1 MNYYHDSPKR
11 SATWFILCCI
21 TAFIPAFLFAAQ
33 KPATESAQGTLSGDY
48 VIYRDYSWKAPTWI
62 GFLYYNDE
70 TYGAFIRTD
79 DPENP
84 RTVSILFSGKI
95 EKGKLSLTG
104 QQIISS
110 ITPDDTLSVNYLM
123 ELLPKLYELKTFPRA
138 GKAPFGTATV
148 RKQMEEFGGAVTLDF
163 QSFVPLFHLKTIT
176 GAKKEPVLELT
187 EIGSINGN
195 EESVFYGYSPA
206 EPKQGTNTFTL
217 NKTAK
222 KETVTVSGIPLHL
235 DSQWKKIADNS
246 FLCGNTAFLTVSTV
260 NLPPADSTT
269 RISVTHRLIRFLAG
283 SSTFAKVMLPYTI
296 IEGTAKAFTLHQSV
310 YDIETKKITKDIKRC
325 IKNKDES
332 FTIISL
338 TIDSYA
344 YNAERAY
351 FDRLFSIL

>member
-1 MNYYHDSPKR
+1 MNYYHDSHKR
-11 SATWFILCCI
+11 SAAWFILCCI

-95 EKGKLSLTG
+95 ERGKLSLTG

-195 EESVFYGYSPA
+195 GESVFYGYSPA
-206 EPKQGTNTFTL
+206 ENKQGTNTYTL
-217 NKTAK
+217 NKKAK
-222 KETVTVSGIPLHL
+222 KETVTVSGISLHL

-246 FLCGNTAFLTVSTV
+246 FLCGNTAFLTVSMV
-260 NLPPADSTT
+260 NLPADKTGNT
-269 RISVTHRLIRFLAG
+269 LSVPEQLLRLL
-283 SSTFAKVMLPYTI
+283 SSSSPFAKTLLPYTTV
-296 IEGTAKAFTLHQSV
+296 EGTQTAFTLKQSV
-310 YDIETKKITKDIKRC
+310 YDVESQKISKDIKRC
-325 IKNKDES
+325 IKNKDGS
-332 FTIISL
+332 FTIVSL
-338 TIDSYA
+338 TVNSHA
-344 YNAERAY
+344 YSAEQAY
-351 FDRLFSIL
+351 FNGLF

>member
-1 MNYYHDSPKR
+1 MNYYKGLLKR
-11 SATWFILCCI
+11 CTIRLIICCM
-21 TAFIPAFLFAAQ
+21 TAFIPTFLFATQ
-33 KPATESAQGTLSGDY
+33 KPLTESAQGTLSGDY

-84 RTVSILFSGKI
+84 RTVSILFSGNI

-110 ITPDDTLSVNYLM
+110 ITPDDTFGVNYLM
-123 ELLPKLYELKTFPRA
+123 TLLPKLYELKTCPRDA
-138 GKAPFGTATV
+138 KIVFGTTTV

-176 GAKKEPVLELT
+176 GAKKETILELT

-195 EESVFYGYSPA
+195 GESVFYGYSPA
-206 EPKQGTNTFTL
+206 KPKQGTNTFTL
-217 NKTAK
+217 DKSAK
-222 KETVTVSGIPLHL
+222 KETITVSDVPLHL

-260 NLPPADSTT
+260 NLPADKSGNTL
-269 RISVTHRLIRFLAG
+269 SVPEQLLRLL
-283 SSTFAKVMLPYTI
+283 SSSSPFAKTLLQYTTI
-296 IEGTAKAFTLHQSV
+296 QGTQTAFTLTQSI
-310 YDIETKKITKDIKRC
+310 YDVESKQVSKDIKRC
-325 IKNKDES
+325 IKNKEGS

-338 TIDSYA
+338 TVNSHA
-344 YNAERAY
+344 YSAEQAY
-351 FDRLFSIL
+351 FNGLF

>member
-1 MNYYHDSPKR
+1 M
-11 SATWFILCCI
+11 
-21 TAFIPAFLFAAQ
+21 TAFIPTFLFATQ
-33 KPATESAQGTLSGDY
+33 KPLTESAQGTLSGDY

-84 RTVSILFSGKI
+84 RTVSILFSGNI

-110 ITPDDTLSVNYLM
+110 ITPDDTFGVNYLM
-123 ELLPKLYELKTFPRA
+123 TLLPKLYELKTFPRDA
-138 GKAPFGTATV
+138 KIVFGTTTV

-176 GAKKEPVLELT
+176 GAKKETILELT

-195 EESVFYGYSPA
+195 GESVFYGYSPA
-206 EPKQGTNTFTL
+206 KPKQGTNTFTL
-217 NKTAK
+217 DKSAK
-222 KETVTVSGIPLHL
+222 KETITVSDVQLHL

-260 NLPPADSTT
+260 NLPADKSGNTL
-269 RISVTHRLIRFLAG
+269 SVPEQLLRLL
-283 SSTFAKVMLPYTI
+283 SSSSPFAKILLQYTTI
-296 IEGTAKAFTLHQSV
+296 QGTQTAFTLTQSI
-310 YDIETKKITKDIKRC
+310 YDVESKQVSKDIKRC
-325 IKNKDES
+325 IKNKEGS

-338 TIDSYA
+338 TVNSHA
-344 YNAERAY
+344 YSAEQAY
-351 FDRLFSIL
+351 FNGLF

>member
-1 MNYYHDSPKR
+1 MNYYHDFPKR
-11 SATWFILCCI
+11 SAAWFILCCI

-195 EESVFYGYSPA
+195 GESVFYGYSPA

-260 NLPPADSTT
+260 NIPPAESGNKL
-269 RISVTHRLIRFLAG
+269 SVPEQLLRLLTA
-283 SSTFAKVMLPYTI
+283 SSPFAKTLLPYTTI
-296 IEGTAKAFTLHQSV
+296 QGTQTAFTLTQSI
-310 YDIETKKITKDIKRC
+310 YDVESKQVSKDIKRC
-325 IKNKDES
+325 IKNKDDS
-332 FTIISL
+332 FTIVSL
-338 TIDSYA
+338 TVNSHA
-344 YNAERAY
+344 YSAEQTY
-351 FDRLFSIL
+351 FNGLF

>member
-1 MNYYHDSPKR
+1 MNYYKGLLKR
-11 SATWFILCCI
+11 CTIRLIICCM
-21 TAFIPAFLFAAQ
+21 TAFIPTFLFATQ
-33 KPATESAQGTLSGDY
+33 KPLTESAQGTLSGDY

-79 DPENP
+79 DLENP
-84 RTVSILFSGKI
+84 RTVSILFSGNI

-110 ITPDDTLSVNYLM
+110 ITPDDTFGVNYLM
-123 ELLPKLYELKTFPRA
+123 TLLPKLYELKTFPRDA
-138 GKAPFGTATV
+138 KIVFGTTTV

-176 GAKKEPVLELT
+176 GAKKETILELT

-195 EESVFYGYSPA
+195 GESVFYGYSPA
-206 EPKQGTNTFTL
+206 KPKQGTNTFTL
-217 NKTAK
+217 DKSAK
-222 KETVTVSGIPLHL
+222 KETITVSDVPLHL

-260 NLPPADSTT
+260 NLPADKSGNTL
-269 RISVTHRLIRFLAG
+269 SVPEQLLRLL
-283 SSTFAKVMLPYTI
+283 SSSSPFAKTLLQYTTI
-296 IEGTAKAFTLHQSV
+296 QGTQTAFALTQAI
-310 YDIETKKITKDIKRC
+310 YDVESKQFSKDIKRC
-325 IKNKDES
+325 IKNKEGS

-338 TIDSYA
+338 TVNSHA
-344 YNAERAY
+344 YSAEQAY
-351 FDRLFSIL
+351 FNGLF

>member
-1 MNYYHDSPKR
+1 M
-11 SATWFILCCI
+11 
-21 TAFIPAFLFAAQ
+21 
-33 KPATESAQGTLSGDY
+33 
-48 VIYRDYSWKAPTWI
+48 
-62 GFLYYNDE
+62 YYNDE

-195 EESVFYGYSPA
+195 GESVFYGYSPA

-217 NKTAK
+217 NKRAK
-222 KETVTVSGIPLHL
+222 KETVTVSGISLHL

-246 FLCGNTAFLTVSTV
+246 FLCGNTAFLTVSMV
-260 NLPPADSTT
+260 NLSADKSGNTL
-269 RISVTHRLIRFLAG
+269 SVPEQLLRLL
-283 SSTFAKVMLPYTI
+283 SSSSPFAKTLLQYTTI
-296 IEGTAKAFTLHQSV
+296 QGTQTAFTLTQSI
-310 YDIETKKITKDIKRC
+310 YDVESKQVSKDIKRC
-325 IKNKDES
+325 IKNKEGS

-338 TIDSYA
+338 TVNSHA
-344 YNAERAY
+344 YSAEQAY
-351 FDRLFSIL
+351 FNGLF

>member
-1 MNYYHDSPKR
+1 MNYYKGLLKR
-11 SATWFILCCI
+11 CTIRLIICCM
-21 TAFIPAFLFAAQ
+21 TAFIPTFLFATQ
-33 KPATESAQGTLSGDY
+33 KPLTESAQGTLSGDY

-84 RTVSILFSGKI
+84 RTVSILFSGNI

-110 ITPDDTLSVNYLM
+110 ITPDDTFGVNYLM
-123 ELLPKLYELKTFPRA
+123 TLLPKLYELKTFPRDA
-138 GKAPFGTATV
+138 KIVFGTTTV

-176 GAKKEPVLELT
+176 GAKKETILELT

-195 EESVFYGYSPA
+195 GESVFYGYSPA
-206 EPKQGTNTFTL
+206 KPKQGTNTFIL
-217 NKTAK
+217 DKSAK
-222 KETVTVSGIPLHL
+222 KETITVSDVPLHL

-260 NLPPADSTT
+260 NLPADKSGNTL
-269 RISVTHRLIRFLAG
+269 SVPEQLLRWL
-283 SSTFAKVMLPYTI
+283 SSSSPFAKTLLPYTTI
-296 IEGTAKAFTLHQSV
+296 QGTQTAFTLTQSI
-310 YDIETKKITKDIKRC
+310 YDVESKQVSKDIKRC
-325 IKNKDES
+325 IKNKEGS

-338 TIDSYA
+338 TVNSHA
-344 YNAERAY
+344 YSAEQVY
-351 FDRLFSIL
+351 FNGLF